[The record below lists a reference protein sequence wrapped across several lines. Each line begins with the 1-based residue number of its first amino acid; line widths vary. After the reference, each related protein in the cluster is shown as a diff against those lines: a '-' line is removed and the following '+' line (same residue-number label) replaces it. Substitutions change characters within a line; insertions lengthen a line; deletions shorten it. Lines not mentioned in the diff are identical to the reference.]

1 MYNSPMGVDV
11 KSLKTFYKMFL
22 IVTLLCISL
31 FVQYSHA
38 DEEIENLVDAEFQIE
53 FESGT
58 ELKIDISMDV
68 RKITTDKTYVDSEIK
83 SASQQEL
90 GAFRLKLYLMLEGQL
105 NEMFNFANLLNF
117 TMPEFDGNGF
127 KEDLQVKLTP
137 SSFKLNESID
147 IENFINGLLDMGA
160 VIDYTFNLKA
170 ERGWNN
176 TYSFVFPPY
185 MIYNRTNT
193 NMVMG
198 DTIQWEVINGSG
210 LHPNKLAEI
219 SLKYTNPTTHGIS
232 NEDIDIL
239 FELDTRNFD
248 YSSLTANILAK
259 KIDIK
264 AYNILPDFIT
274 NLNFVPSD
282 GIRLLIE
289 NDLLSWDNVYN
300 ITILPVEENTL
311 DAITFS
317 SFNQKLDAQFS
328 WDINSSLNCTDPY
341 DSSNMDYDP
350 PIMASLV
357 DNNVSLKIFNIS
369 VRALIGLV
377 QAGAN
382 ASISPDDINFGQGL
396 ENLSYDYSGVIYFP
410 KSILLEGNNNYT
422 WNKDSP
428 IMGEIVSD
436 SPTKYDKEEKSTVL
450 TIDVSNTDLNLLS
463 FFVGN
468 PEMNLGL
475 SLDESQYYYV
485 TKLPEEFFIPE
496 KIKLEYLNSD
506 ALRLCIEEIF
516 DPNDISS
523 FLQNEKTLFE
533 NRIANIL
540 QSEEIDGYT
549 NKGVFE
555 ESLIWDGNVI
565 DMDEN
570 RAVTIPSY
578 SHISQALPFDLSF
591 LPPSMDISN
600 MTLNFTGLR
609 NQNFTYRILFP
620 KGTSVMFSDNLN
632 KAFQGKTED
641 GRPYI
646 EISFNNSDDGL
657 TDVLSFKIVPSLLFI
672 IGLFMP
678 CIISLI
684 VTIILVVVIYIISK
698 KRKKKKALPVET
710 GNGNSYAGQDY
721 YIPPPPPPKS
731 R

>member
-1 MYNSPMGVDV
+1 
-11 KSLKTFYKMFL
+11 
-22 IVTLLCISL
+22 
-31 FVQYSHA
+31 
-38 DEEIENLVDAEFQIE
+38 
-53 FESGT
+53 
-58 ELKIDISMDV
+58 
-68 RKITTDKTYVDSEIK
+68 
-83 SASQQEL
+83 
-90 GAFRLKLYLMLEGQL
+90 
-105 NEMFNFANLLNF
+105 
-117 TMPEFDGNGF
+117 
-127 KEDLQVKLTP
+127 
-137 SSFKLNESID
+137 
-147 IENFINGLLDMGA
+147 
-160 VIDYTFNLKA
+160 
-170 ERGWNN
+170 
-176 TYSFVFPPY
+176 
-185 MIYNRTNT
+185 
-193 NMVMG
+193 
-198 DTIQWEVINGSG
+198 
-210 LHPNKLAEI
+210 
-219 SLKYTNPTTHGIS
+219 
-232 NEDIDIL
+232 
-239 FELDTRNFD
+239 
-248 YSSLTANILAK
+248 
-259 KIDIK
+259 
-264 AYNILPDFIT
+264 
-274 NLNFVPSD
+274 
-282 GIRLLIE
+282 
-289 NDLLSWDNVYN
+289 
-300 ITILPVEENTL
+300 
-311 DAITFS
+311 
-317 SFNQKLDAQFS
+317 
-328 WDINSSLNCTDPY
+328 
-341 DSSNMDYDP
+341 MDYDP